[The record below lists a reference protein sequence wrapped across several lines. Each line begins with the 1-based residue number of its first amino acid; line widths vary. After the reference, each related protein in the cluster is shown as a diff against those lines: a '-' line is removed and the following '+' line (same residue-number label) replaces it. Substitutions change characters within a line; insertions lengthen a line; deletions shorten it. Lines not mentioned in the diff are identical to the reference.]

1 MDGHEVTVSLSL
13 IFSIIAAFGVVFNV
27 LATYKRD
34 ESAEDKKE
42 LEMQKNFTKL
52 EVKLDEFGRQMSEVV
67 RRSEKSGDKIEAIGQ
82 EITKQNERIS
92 TLFRLHDDHERRIKI
107 LEDKRGG

>member
-1 MDGHEVTVSLSL
+1 MDGHEITVSLSL
-13 IFSIIAAFGVVFNV
+13 IFSIVAAIGVLYNIF
-27 LATYKRD
+27 ATHRRD
-34 ESAEDKKE
+34 EEADDKKE

-67 RRSEKSGDKIEAIGQ
+67 RRSEKSGDKLESIGQ

-92 TLFRLHDDHERRIKI
+92 TLFRLHDDHERRLKE
-107 LEDKRGG
+107 LERDNNK